1 MKTLLITAAQVG
13 IFILLAGLSDAIVK
27 WLHLPISGSIVGIII
42 LFALLQL
49 KVIRME
55 WIELGSKWLL
65 AEMLLFFIPAAVGIT
80 NYKSLVVHRGIFIF
94 LSILISTIA
103 VMLFAGLIGERI
115 AGKRGG
121 EAQ

>member
-1 MKTLLITAAQVG
+1 MRKLLKTTAQVLL
-13 IFILLAGLSDAIVK
+13 FIVLAQLSDAIVE
-27 WLHLPISGSIVGIII
+27 WLHLPISGSIVGIFI

-49 KVIRME
+49 KVVRME

-80 NYKSLVVHRGIFIF
+80 NYKSLVVHSGIFIF

-103 VMLFAGLIGERI
+103 VMLFAGLIGERL

-121 EAQ
+121 EAR

>member
-80 NYKSLVVHRGIFIF
+80 NYKSLVVHSGIFIF

>member
-1 MKTLLITAAQVG
+1 MKTLLKTAAQVV
-13 IFILLAGLSDAIVK
+13 IFILLARLSDAIVK
-27 WLHLPISGSIVGIII
+27 WLHLPVSGSIVGIII
-42 LFALLQL
+42 LFTLLQL

-80 NYKSLVVHRGIFIF
+80 NYKSLVMHSGIFIF
-94 LSILISTIA
+94 LSIFISTIA
-103 VMLFAGLIGERI
+103 VMVFAGLIGERI
-115 AGKRGG
+115 AGKWGG